1 MSCPSFSACARY
13 YFPYFLLLSLL
24 LLLLFN
30 FLLLCF
36 VLVDFSIQ
44 VLSSG
49 SWPFQQSAPFSLPAE
64 VQIFLLFK
72 TFTLKKKNFTKKII
86 ERFHLNGNNS
96 GFRPQISKLDGIK
109 LTVLS
114 SIKTYI

>member
-13 YFPYFLLLSLL
+13 YFPYYLLLVVL

-30 FLLLCF
+30 FLLLF
-36 VLVDFSIQ
+36 FLLVDFSIQ

-72 TFTLKKKNFTKKII
+72 TFTLKKKNFTKEII

-109 LTVLS
+109 LVVLS